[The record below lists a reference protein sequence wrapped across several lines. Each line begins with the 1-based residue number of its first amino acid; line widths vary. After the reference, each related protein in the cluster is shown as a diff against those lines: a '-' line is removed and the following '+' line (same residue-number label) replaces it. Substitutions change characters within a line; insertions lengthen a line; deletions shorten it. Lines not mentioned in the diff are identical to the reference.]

1 MRKVIAFYTGPYAG
15 TDACGAFLVPAN
27 LDEAGVIDWIVDW
40 AWNEHEQWVEY
51 DENEDGIEDEG
62 PSFWFE
68 DYDAEKHDMLR
79 MGGGSFEEDF
89 ERMI

>member
-51 DENEDGIEDEG
+51 D
-62 PSFWFE
+62 
-68 DYDAEKHDMLR
+68 
-79 MGGGSFEEDF
+79 
-89 ERMI
+89 